1 MIGGLFRSKK
11 LIEAEKNQK
20 LLESEIKKLSMELV
34 KKDGFLKCK
43 NDLFISKENMSIDT
57 FDWRKKGDE
66 LTKYHEE
73 NLLLKKELEKIT
85 KILNLKDSRVRYRI
99 KINKFLF
106 EARFNEEVKNFKL
119 NNVNYAQQLN
129 VELIENLVDDSK
141 IKNEILKRYENFI
154 NEIMLWELKTNLIKG
169 EKITV
174 VYSKSRK
181 LINVLNEKSV
191 SYMGDLNIDI
201 LNQLSEDS
209 FTNEEI
215 DGFKRIF
222 EEYNKEYLIKKEP
235 KF

>member
-43 NDLFISKENMSIDT
+43 NDLFISKENMSKNT
-57 FDWRKKGDE
+57 FDWEKMGDE
-66 LTKYHEE
+66 LKKYHEE